1 MSDRARAGGSDSD
14 NRAGEDSSH
23 LLLNQPSVSRRASDD
38 KAKGPRRDAE
48 NNVGNRN
55 SNVGLNDA
63 TKTQGVVAP
72 NRAASEEKREE
83 TRSAGG
89 RKFRRQGNAWVDV
102 KFKSSMNLKSISRG
116 SGEFNDL
123 DSGLRSIAQELGGE
137 LIVVWKGK
145 AYRIR

>member
-1 MSDRARAGGSDSD
+1 V
-14 NRAGEDSSH
+14 
-23 LLLNQPSVSRRASDD
+23 NQPSASRRASDE

-48 NNVGNRN
+48 NNVRGRN
-55 SNVGLNDA
+55 SNEVLLSDA
-63 TKTQGVVAP
+63 NKTQGVVSST
-72 NRAASEEKREE
+72 RAAAEEKPPE

-102 KFKSSMNLKSISRG
+102 KFKSSMNLRSVSRG

-123 DSGLRSIAQELGGE
+123 DSGLRSIAHELGGE

-145 AYRIR
+145 AYLIR